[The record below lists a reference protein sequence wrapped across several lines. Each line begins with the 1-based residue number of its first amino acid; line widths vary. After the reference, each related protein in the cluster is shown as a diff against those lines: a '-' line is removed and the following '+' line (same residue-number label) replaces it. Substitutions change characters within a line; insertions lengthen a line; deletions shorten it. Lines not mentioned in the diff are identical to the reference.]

1 MSIIIKN
8 MNGETFDLPSGYV
21 IESTRTNPLF
31 TKKGPQTVP
40 VSFPATSRNRR
51 LTEYAARLDNA
62 SRPSATV
69 RVIIES
75 GAMQQTGLLA
85 INTASQKTIS
95 ANIGWDESEM
105 YASMNKT
112 LLPDLPDLPVY
123 DPGGADLDARRNAML
138 THLRNVMNGIVETDY
153 AIFPLVL
160 KIDTAGENEQPY
172 LEMLNDTFTTSK
184 EEFGLSIQQNGEIGG
199 FRAKKDRIIQRIHN
213 GQAIPFDAPKC
224 YGLSPFLRIWKV
236 LELIFANYGFTL
248 ENNPFYA
255 HDQLRKLV
263 VLNNTMDSVI
273 TGRLSY
279 KDLMPDVTVES
290 FLDALN
296 KKFGMLYYVNSN
308 TRTVKIQFIRDVIDP
323 SNRDGLVDL
332 SRYKSS
338 SPSIT
343 YKENKQLK
351 LTGNNEIEGTAPV
364 TDSFDD
370 FLASVNYQFFDSNN
384 YLEMDWNPRY
394 SLVFTAW
401 RRLYKFYERL
411 NFKSSMK
418 LSTDFFN
425 WDKKDDIAYEEIK
438 FTDINL
444 PFLINI
450 DSVDRFLFNIANR
463 DTIPPT
469 INFSC
474 LILAYLVGYKNNYSV
489 ETVDA
494 VMVEKEKQK
503 AKLAFAFSWGKAGMD
518 VNYTGSIYYDYAY
531 ASQDNR
537 GHFGSF
543 IINPSTGSRFDLSLN
558 IQHDD
563 GLYNRFWRPYDAFL
577 RHSGHEVNINVKM
590 SEFKLSSLALYQKII
605 IDNQIFIIEEIRTK
619 TGAPAAI
626 AELKLRTLR
635 MYEPYKSQV
644 IPTFLPQM
652 YYWRPVSVV
661 DWDYYAYFQTHGIT
675 NWTRHDISSVEFMLP
690 PTPEQYAAG
699 QTFVMNYQFEVRWR
713 QNNIDQSR
721 VINQVTTWHPTLIT

>member
-62 SRPSATV
+62 SRPSATM

-138 THLRNVMNGIVETDY
+138 THLRNVMNGTVETDY

-160 KIDTAGENEQPY
+160 KIDTAGEDEQPY
-172 LEMLNDTFTTSK
+172 LEMLNDTFTTTL
-184 EEFGLSIQQNGEIGG
+184 EEFGLNIISNGITGG
-199 FRAKKDRIIQRIHN
+199 FRAKKDRTIQRVHN

-236 LELIFANYGFTL
+236 LELIFANYGFSL
-248 ENNPFYA
+248 ENNPFYE
-255 HDQLRKLV
+255 HVQLRKLV

-279 KDLMPDVTVES
+279 KDLMPDVTVEA

-364 TDSFDD
+364 TDSYDD
-370 FLASVNYQFFDSNN
+370 FLASVNYQFFDLIRGMTRDKRLSLIFMAQYRRYFYFN
-384 YLEMDWNPRY
+384 YLTELHFLKDAIPIR
-394 SLVFTAW
+394 
-401 RRLYKFYERL
+401 
-411 NFKSSMK
+411 

-425 WDKKDDIAYEEIK
+425 WDKKDELPYEEIK
-438 FTDINL
+438 FTDLNL
-444 PFLINI
+444 PFHHTLAEE
-450 DSVDRFLFNIANR
+450 S
-463 DTIPPT
+463 TIPVIFPY
-469 INFSC
+469 
-474 LILAYLVGYKNNYSV
+474 LILTCLVGYKNNYSI

-494 VMVEKEKQK
+494 VMVEKEKPK
-503 AKLAFAFSWGKAGMD
+503 AKLAFAFAYGKSNMQILS
-518 VNYTGSIYYDYAY
+518 GSSNYDYAF

-537 GHFGSF
+537 DHNGAF

-558 IQHDD
+558 IQHED
-563 GLYNRFWRPYDAFL
+563 GLYNRFWRPYDDFL
-577 RHSGHEVNINVKM
+577 RHSAHEVNIIVKM
-590 SEFKLSSLALYQKII
+590 SEFKLSSLALYRKII
-605 IDNQIFIIEEIRTK
+605 IDNQLFIIEEIRSK
-619 TGAPAAI
+619 IGAPAAS

-635 MYEPYKSQV
+635 MYEPFEAQ
-644 IPTFLPQM
+644 ILPTYSPQK
-652 YYWRPVSVV
+652 YYWRPVSVM
-661 DWDYYAYFQTHGIT
+661 DWDFLAFFNSNGIT
-675 NWTRHDISSVEFMLP
+675 EWTIHNFHSVEFMMP

-699 QTFVMNYQFEVRWR
+699 QTIVMNYQFEVRWR
-713 QNNIDQSR
+713 FHYVSESR
-721 VINQVTTWHPTLIT
+721 IINQVTTWHPTLIT